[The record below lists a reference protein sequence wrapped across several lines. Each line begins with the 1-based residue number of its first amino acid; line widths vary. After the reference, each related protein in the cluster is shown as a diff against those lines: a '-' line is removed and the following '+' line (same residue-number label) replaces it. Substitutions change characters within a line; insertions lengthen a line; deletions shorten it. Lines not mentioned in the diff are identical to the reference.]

1 MATDQDADDPKSMS
15 AEIYPSTKALSV
27 YNMLSLCR
35 QDLSRAEMLSR
46 IQEASYPDADGAW
59 IDEGVAF
66 LLERGFV
73 VEDDGKLSPGRPRA
87 PDGKAWP
94 LRRTNADRDLRWA

>member
-1 MATDQDADDPKSMS
+1 MP

-35 QDLSRAEMLSR
+35 QDLSRGEVLSR
-46 IQEASYPDADGAW
+46 IQEASYPDADAAW

-66 LLERGFV
+66 LLKRGFV
-73 VEDDGKLSPGRPRA
+73 VEGDGKLAPARPRA
-87 PDGKAWP
+87 QDGKAWP
-94 LRRTNADRDLRWA
+94 LRRANEDRDLRWA